1 MIYTIKSITDK
12 IENILESLAFILSP
26 IKLYKIMRIFTTN
39 TIIFYPINYL
49 WWTRI
54 YFKPTFIK
62 LKNNATTY
70 ICSKNITLI

>member
-39 TIIFYPINYL
+39 TIF
-49 WWTRI
+49 
-54 YFKPTFIK
+54 FIP
-62 LKNNATTY
+62 LTTY
-70 ICSKNITLI
+70 GGHVFILSLLL